1 MSWLK
6 LELINYDTS
15 YINKSGFI
23 LGFNS
28 KSIKDYNFN
37 DIINVPLLIH
47 KNYELYK
54 IELKI
59 YNNNLIVYLYVNYN
73 KLLEI
78 IKKNLIVPF
87 RNELFEIIK
96 LNSKRFKMN
105 EKNFNEIQKYI
116 FNPLKNSNNVEFYPA
131 LSNNIIKLNNIII
144 DVDKQQF
151 HLGNKYKDYCFQ
163 ELNTYLMIDIPNNL
177 HNLIINYSYHNDK
190 ILIIYNSNKDL
201 EFLKK
206 SKIDPNYIDINLNNY
221 NNITYNKILNT
232 KTIFI
237 STKLIRSK
245 KYWKEYMN
253 FHSIE
258 NLDYAHDNFRN
269 CLNCYA
275 KNNSV
280 LYNVEFFKFDKIFFI
295 NFFNNSN
302 IKHTLLNFFTN
313 KLNFKKKYFIE
324 NSFNIDFNYN
334 YYCSINKYIF
344 KKEIIN
350 DIGLNLK
357 FLIDNTVFYKNI
369 PIPGINNY
377 IKLKPKKYDNPYF
390 KYNNLF
396 LFEYILSPKN
406 IKYSIKFSSNT
417 SSKIH
422 NCPITYENSLDN
434 IFIETSCNHFFS
446 FKGLVNH
453 LSYSNKCPLCS
464 KNISNTELN
473 IFGKLDHIYKLL
485 LGDINNFNNSYIIV
499 DNNEDSAILNN
510 RVQKLSKLLNKL
522 NIRYLTCSD
531 MIKDNKSIK
540 KKNCFLFEHTCQS
553 RFYKLKNRSY
563 LNYYFN
569 DLEYNQLQII
579 DIQ

>member
-37 DIINVPLLIH
+37 DVINVPLLIH

-96 LNSKRFKMN
+96 INSKRFKMN

-151 HLGNKYKDYCFQ
+151 HLDNKYKDYCFQ

-177 HNLIINYSYHNDK
+177 HNLIINNSYHNDK

-206 SKIDPNYIDINLNNY
+206 GKIDPNYIDINLNNY

-232 KTIFI
+232 KIIFI
-237 STKLIRSK
+237 S
-245 KYWKEYMN
+245 
-253 FHSIE
+253 
-258 NLDYAHDNFRN
+258 
-269 CLNCYA
+269 
-275 KNNSV
+275 
-280 LYNVEFFKFDKIFFI
+280 
-295 NFFNNSN
+295 
-302 IKHTLLNFFTN
+302 IK
-313 KLNFKKKYFIE
+313 
-324 NSFNIDFNYN
+324 
-334 YYCSINKYIF
+334 
-344 KKEIIN
+344 
-350 DIGLNLK
+350 
-357 FLIDNTVFYKNI
+357 
-369 PIPGINNY
+369 
-377 IKLKPKKYDNPYF
+377 
-390 KYNNLF
+390 
-396 LFEYILSPKN
+396 
-406 IKYSIKFSSNT
+406 
-417 SSKIH
+417 
-422 NCPITYENSLDN
+422 
-434 IFIETSCNHFFS
+434 
-446 FKGLVNH
+446 
-453 LSYSNKCPLCS
+453 
-464 KNISNTELN
+464 
-473 IFGKLDHIYKLL
+473 
-485 LGDINNFNNSYIIV
+485 
-499 DNNEDSAILNN
+499 
-510 RVQKLSKLLNKL
+510 
-522 NIRYLTCSD
+522 
-531 MIKDNKSIK
+531 
-540 KKNCFLFEHTCQS
+540 
-553 RFYKLKNRSY
+553 
-563 LNYYFN
+563 
-569 DLEYNQLQII
+569 
-579 DIQ
+579 